1 MTSTA
6 TTGSFLPWSR
16 SLRRSHATRR
26 SLLSSIRKHSLLT
39 TYVSLLVLLPFAA
52 LVSNAFSDGLRG
64 LFEAITQPEC
74 VRALTLTIG
83 CAALAT
89 LVNAVMG
96 TMIAWVL
103 VRDDFRGKR
112 AIEAVIDV
120 PFALPTIVAG
130 VTLMTLLGP
139 RSPIHLSLAN
149 TWGGIVVA
157 LLFVTLPFT
166 VRTVEP
172 VLESMSP
179 AAEMASTTLGAS
191 NWRTFR
197 SIALPS
203 LIPAILTG
211 AGLSF
216 ARAVGEFGSVVFIS
230 GNRPF
235 HTEVASSYIFML
247 SQSQNFT
254 GAAAVSVLLLF
265 IAIAVLTLFA
275 FLSRRLTSR
284 LGNA

>member
-1 MTSTA
+1 PR
-6 TTGSFLPWSR
+6 GR
-16 SLRRSHATRR
+16 SLRRSRTSQYAVFS
-26 SLLSSIRKHSLLT
+26 SLRKHSLLT
-39 TYVSLLVLLPFAA
+39 TYVSLLVLIPFAA
-52 LVSNAFSDGLRG
+52 LIGNAFSDGISG
-64 LFEAITQPEC
+64 FVSAITQPEC

-83 CAALAT
+83 CAILAT
-89 LVNAVMG
+89 AVNAVMG
-96 TMIAWVL
+96 TMIAWLL

-112 AIEAVIDV
+112 IIEAVIDV

-139 RSPIHLSLAN
+139 HSPIHLSLAN

-172 VLESMSP
+172 VLESMSTAP
-179 AAEMASTTLGAS
+179 EMAATTLGAS
-191 NWRTFR
+191 SWRTFR
-197 SIALPS
+197 TITLPS
-203 LIPAILTG
+203 LTPAILTG

-254 GAAAVSVLLLF
+254 GAAAVSVLLLV

-275 FLSRRLTSR
+275 VLSRRLTSR
-284 LGNA
+284 LGNS